1 MRKRMN
7 VEEKEERREKRE
19 QQRESKYKRE
29 IENKSKRERERE
41 TVTFLRCSYGKIV
54 KERKGKK
61 GMHFS

>member
-1 MRKRMN
+1 

-29 IENKSKRERERE
+29 IENKSKRERE
-41 TVTFLRCSYGKIV
+41 TATILRCSYGKIV